1 MGPRKKARMVFP
13 LYRMISMPVV
23 HPIFKINIL
32 KMEQAFQTGYQE
44 GDKMF
49 YVSLFFSKGQE
60 EFQEECMSFWNW
72 HWMSEKDIW
81 IFLTC
86 QSWPQV
92 VFQVHV
98 FLFGMEIT
106 SCRLG
111 YLTSTVYKMMNP
123 LGTSLLIPLFLTP
136 LMGLLNSSLPW
147 WNSISMFLT
156 LLLFPTL
163 NLI

>member
-60 EFQEECMSFWNW
+60 EFQEECMSFWN
-72 HWMSEKDIW
+72 
-81 IFLTC
+81 
-86 QSWPQV
+86 
-92 VFQVHV
+92 
-98 FLFGMEIT
+98 
-106 SCRLG
+106 
-111 YLTSTVYKMMNP
+111 
-123 LGTSLLIPLFLTP
+123 
-136 LMGLLNSSLPW
+136 
-147 WNSISMFLT
+147 
-156 LLLFPTL
+156 
-163 NLI
+163 